1 MAITIECRGKIKS
14 DSGEEE
20 KLCRKRHKLGTKI
33 CSKCGFNL
41 KRGGDHI
48 YWIDWEEKGK
58 RKRERIGHSKAAA
71 ELRLAEIR
79 RAITEERYIDR
90 DLGSRMTLEELI
102 NWYLKLPEVQSK
114 KSFKRDVQLLTS
126 VQRLIGGQILI
137 KGLNVGIMDGY
148 ATRRVKE
155 DSPTK
160 KGEKISPATVN
171 KERMQLNTALN
182 RAVNHGKLDQNPLSG
197 KMKKLNEDNVRER
210 VLSEDEFEILLENLQ
225 SPLKEITLVAY
236 HLAMRQ

>member
-1 MAITIECRGKIKS
+1 M
-14 DSGEEE
+14 
-20 KLCRKRHKLGTKI
+20 
-33 CSKCGFNL
+33 
-41 KRGGDHI
+41 
-48 YWIDWEEKGK
+48 
-58 RKRERIGHSKAAA
+58 
-71 ELRLAEIR
+71 
-79 RAITEERYIDR
+79 
-90 DLGSRMTLEELI
+90 
-102 NWYLKLPEVQSK
+102 
-114 KSFKRDVQLLTS
+114 TS

-137 KGLNVGIMDGY
+137 KDLNIGIMDGY

-160 KGEKISPATVN
+160 KGEKISPATIN

-236 HLAMRQ
+236 HLVMR

>member
-1 MAITIECRGKIKS
+1 
-14 DSGEEE
+14 
-20 KLCRKRHKLGTKI
+20 
-33 CSKCGFNL
+33 
-41 KRGGDHI
+41 
-48 YWIDWEEKGK
+48 
-58 RKRERIGHSKAAA
+58 
-71 ELRLAEIR
+71 
-79 RAITEERYIDR
+79 
-90 DLGSRMTLEELI
+90 MTLEELI

-126 VQRLIGGQILI
+126 VQRLIGEKILI

-197 KMKKLNEDNVRER
+197 KMKKLNEDNVR
-210 VLSEDEFEILLENLQ
+210 
-225 SPLKEITLVAY
+225 
-236 HLAMRQ
+236 

>member
-1 MAITIECRGKIKS
+1 MSFSYLRLPGLFLSFSLSYCPS
-14 DSGEEE
+14 
-20 KLCRKRHKLGTKI
+20 
-33 CSKCGFNL
+33 
-41 KRGGDHI
+41 
-48 YWIDWEEKGK
+48 KGK

-79 RAITEERYIDR
+79 RAIAEERYIDR

-126 VQRLIGGQILI
+126 VQRLIGEKILI
-137 KGLNVGIMDGY
+137 KDLNVGIMDGY

-155 DSPTK
+155 DSPTV
-160 KGEKISPATVN
+160 KGEKISPATVY

-182 RAVNHGKLDQNPLSG
+182 RAVNHGKLDQNPTFR
-197 KMKKLNEDNVRER
+197 KNEETQR
-210 VLSEDEFEILLENLQ
+210 
-225 SPLKEITLVAY
+225 
-236 HLAMRQ
+236 RQRS